1 MGEQKM
7 IDFNNAENID
17 RAAKDF
23 FSSHDLLTL
32 DFSGYKKCHI
42 GDEDDMEKFPVL
54 KELISKDKYGEYLGS
69 FYNQL
74 KNENSLDKEH
84 SVYAYFDDDSRVM
97 AIVQNPSAP
106 SYALE
111 FFEYFEN
118 YYVGLMFVAIG
129 WASLGLSNDKPDFL
143 IGRVTYYVYDE
154 DKVTRMI
161 TAHDLSSIKKFRIDT
176 AELAYKDGEAAIIS
190 STARIYKTLKK
201 GFVLDK
207 EWDKLNPPA
216 DSSSGSKRRID
227 NQKKLCKKLEK
238 KIDQDMSL
246 DEAIQ
251 AFFDV
256 VAEAKPNDEEMLLYE
271 VGCYSF
277 GADTENC
284 YFCLVRQTPSP
295 DDEFYQM
302 HLELQYD
309 ICDEVRSLSECEWY
323 EKGDDD
329 LQEYVKNSEAY
340 NVLKDKPI
348 KKISV
353 WADET

>member
-1 MGEQKM
+1 M
-7 IDFNNAENID
+7 IDFNNAESIAN
-17 RAAKDF
+17 AAKEF
-23 FSSHDLLTL
+23 VSSHDLLTL
-32 DFSGYKKCHI
+32 DFSGYRKYHI
-42 GDEDDMEKFPVL
+42 GDADDMEKFPVL

-97 AIVQNPSAP
+97 AIANNPSAP
-106 SYALE
+106 SYSLE

-143 IGRVTYYVYDE
+143 IGRVTYYVCDE
-154 DKVTRMI
+154 GKVTRMI

-176 AELAYKDGEAAIIS
+176 TELSYNDGETVINS
-190 STARIYKTLKK
+190 STARIYKILKN

-207 EWDKLNPPA
+207 QWDKLNPPA
-216 DSSSGSKRRID
+216 DSSSSSKRRID

-238 KIDQDMSL
+238 KIDQNMSL
-246 DEAIQ
+246 DEAMQ
-251 AFFDV
+251 AFLDV
-256 VAEAKPNDEEMLLYE
+256 VAEAKPNDEAMLFYE

-277 GADTENC
+277 DGPENC
-284 YFCLVRQTPSP
+284 YFCLVHQTPSP

-309 ICDEVRSLSECEWY
+309 ICDEVR
-323 EKGDDD
+323 
-329 LQEYVKNSEAY
+329 
-340 NVLKDKPI
+340 
-348 KKISV
+348 
-353 WADET
+353 

>member
-1 MGEQKM
+1 M
-7 IDFNNAENID
+7 IDFNNAESIAG
-17 RAAKDF
+17 AAKEF
-23 FSSHDLLTL
+23 VSSHDLSAVDL
-32 DFSGYKKCHI
+32 SGYRKCHI
-42 GDEDDMEKFPVL
+42 GDADDIEKFPFL
-54 KELISKDKYGEYLGS
+54 KELISKDKFGEYLGS
-69 FYNQL
+69 YYYQL
-74 KNENSLDKEH
+74 KNEKNLDKEH

-97 AIVQNPSAP
+97 AIAYNPS
-106 SYALE
+106 SKSCALE

-118 YYVGLMFVAIG
+118 YYVGLMFVSIG
-129 WASLGLSNDKPDFL
+129 CELIGCSSDKPDFL
-143 IGRVTYYVYDE
+143 IGRVTYYVYDGG
-154 DKVTRMI
+154 KVTRMI
-161 TAHDLSSIKKFRIDT
+161 TAHDLSSIKKFRIDNM
-176 AELAYKDGEAAIIS
+176 ELSYENGGAVINS
-190 STARIYKTLKK
+190 STAYIYKTLKS

-207 EWDKLNPPA
+207 QWDKLNPPA

-227 NQKKLCKKLEK
+227 NQKKLCRKLEK
-238 KIDQDMSL
+238 KIGRDMSL

-277 GADTENC
+277 GEDTEKC
-284 YFCLVRQTPSP
+284 YFSLVRQTPSP

-340 NVLKDKPI
+340 NVLKDKPV

-353 WADET
+353 WVDET

>member
-1 MGEQKM
+1 MGEHKM

-32 DFSGYKKCHI
+32 DFSGYRKCQI
-42 GDEDDMEKFPVL
+42 GDEDDIAKYPAI
-54 KELISKDKYGEYLGS
+54 KELINKDKHGEYLGS

-74 KNENSLDKEH
+74 KNEKSLDKEN
-84 SVYAYFDDDSRVM
+84 SVYVYFDDDFRVM
-97 AIVQNPSAP
+97 AVARRSSSK
-106 SYALE
+106 SYVAE

-118 YYVGLMFVAIG
+118 YYVGLMFVALA
-129 WASLGLSNDKPDFL
+129 WEFLGCPSDKPDFL
-143 IGRVTYYVYDE
+143 IVRVTFYVYDE
-154 DKVTRMI
+154 GKVTRMI
-161 TAHDLSSIKKFRIDT
+161 TAFDLSSLKKSRIDT
-176 AELAYKDGEAAIIS
+176 AELTYKDGETVIIS
-190 STARIYKTLKK
+190 STARIYKMLKS

-216 DSSSGSKRRID
+216 NSSSGSKRRTD

-238 KIDQDMSL
+238 KIEQNMSL

-256 VAEAKPNDEEMLLYE
+256 VAEAKPNDEEMLLFE
-271 VGCYSF
+271 VGCFSF
-277 GADTENC
+277 GEDSENC
-284 YFCLVRQTPSP
+284 YFSLVRQTPSP
-295 DDEFYQM
+295 DDEFYQL
-302 HLELQYD
+302 HLDIQYD
-309 ICDEVRSLSECEWY
+309 ICDEVRSLSECEWF

-329 LQEYVKNSEAY
+329 LQEHVKNSEAY

-348 KKISV
+348 KEIRV
-353 WADET
+353 WVDET